1 VNATLFG
8 ELGTFAVLVFFVNR
22 FLWGPVTAMLDERR
36 KRIADGL
43 AAAER
48 GHHKHELAE
57 RRATELI
64 HAAREQA
71 KELIGLAEKRGAEIV
86 EESKVDARL
95 EGERIRAAQRA
106 EIERQANQAREQLR
120 HEVARL
126 AIAGAEQILMREV
139 DASAHHAVLDKLAA
153 QL

>member
-22 FLWGPVTAMLDERR
+22 FLWGPVTAMLEERR

-48 GHHKHELAE
+48 GHHEHQLAE

-64 HAAREQA
+64 HEAREQA
-71 KELIGLAEKRGAEIV
+71 KEIIDQAQKRAAEVV
-86 EESKVDARL
+86 EESKADARV
-95 EGERIRAAQRA
+95 EGERILAATRA
-106 EIERQANQAREQLR
+106 EVEQQTNQAREQLR
-120 HEVARL
+120 HEVAGL
-126 AIAGAEQILMREV
+126 AISGAEQILMREV
-139 DASAHHAVLDKLAA
+139 DAEAHRAVLDKLAA